1 MSDVFNS
8 QSSVLSNDIGDQYTY
23 CWPPPQTWTGGFK
36 CEYCSQEFLL
46 KQNLTQHIT
55 ESHQLSIR
63 DTPQMEIQH
72 NLIPPPPPPPPPPPL
87 TRMAGFKCEYCS
99 QAFLVKESLTRH
111 VAESHQLSIVAVKT
125 EKPQTF
131 IRTAPTGSQNNLMPP
146 PPQLARMGGFK
157 CQHCSQEFLV
167 KDSLT
172 RHVAESHQQSIVS
185 VKTEEPSTFTG
196 TSLTENQ
203 HNMIRPPPQPPT
215 DNQNQIMDTQFGH
228 EFMANCYFPQKNL
241 NEPQNEMKA
250 HQLGHNIG
258 HTFWCNL
265 CDKSFKYQC
274 NLKQH
279 LQSHSDERPFKC
291 DICGKFCKSHRG
303 MTLHQRTHSNLQP
316 FYSQSDE
323 TQNVNENQ
331 HTQQRKSERL
341 FPCSR
346 CENSFESRS
355 D

>member
-1 MSDVFNS
+1 MDFLTFRTRSSKMSDVVNS
-8 QSSVLSNDIGDQYTY
+8 QSTVISNDIGERYIYDRV
-23 CWPPPQTWTGGFK
+23 PPPIWTGGFK

-55 ESHQLSIR
+55 ESHRLSIDTYDSVKPPTFR
-63 DTPQMEIQH
+63 DIPSMDIQH
-72 NLIPPPPPPPPPPPL
+72 NLIPPPPPPPPL

-131 IRTAPTGSQNNLMPP
+131 IRTAPTGSQTNFMPP
-146 PPQLARMGGFK
+146 PPPRARMGGFK

-203 HNMIRPPPQPPT
+203 HNMIPPPPQPPT

-228 EFMANCYFPQKNL
+228 ESMMNCYFPQT
-241 NEPQNEMKA
+241 
-250 HQLGHNIG
+250 NI
-258 HTFWCNL
+258 T
-265 CDKSFKYQC
+265 
-274 NLKQH
+274 
-279 LQSHSDERPFKC
+279 
-291 DICGKFCKSHRG
+291 
-303 MTLHQRTHSNLQP
+303 
-316 FYSQSDE
+316 
-323 TQNVNENQ
+323 
-331 HTQQRKSERL
+331 
-341 FPCSR
+341 
-346 CENSFESRS
+346 
-355 D
+355 